1 MILIFF
7 GPPGAGKGTQA
18 NLISN
23 KYQLPHLST
32 GNIFRNKL
40 LEKDKMSVS
49 LKKIIDSGE
58 LISDEITNKVVEE
71 RIKKNDCLK
80 GFILDGYPRTIDQ
93 ALFLNKKLKEKE
105 ISINKIIDI
114 EIDNK
119 TIINRIK
126 SRSNIEKR
134 EDDNEEVIKIRV
146 SKYQNE
152 TKPVSDYYKSLYPE
166 DYHSING
173 NQEIEKINQDVL
185 NLLKNANFWAFFT
198 ISTLDFS
205 INNHV
210 FSLILFIL
218 Y

>member
-185 NLLKNANFWAFFT
+185 NLLKNANF
-198 ISTLDFS
+198 
-205 INNHV
+205 
-210 FSLILFIL
+210 
-218 Y
+218 

>member
-105 ISINKIIDI
+105 ININKIIDI